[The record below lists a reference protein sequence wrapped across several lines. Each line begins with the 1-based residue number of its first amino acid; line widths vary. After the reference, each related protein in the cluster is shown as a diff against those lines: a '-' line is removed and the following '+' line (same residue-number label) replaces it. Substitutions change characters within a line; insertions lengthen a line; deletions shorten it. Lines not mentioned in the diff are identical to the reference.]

1 MRNKKKNL
9 LRLEADDVVNL
20 LILSA
25 DGKLAVM
32 TLEAFSGDMDPSV
45 LPEVFSLEV
54 VEFQ

>member
-54 VEFQ
+54 VEF